1 MNFKKW
7 IKNIQTATYNGVC
20 TVPLNKAYQILLL
33 TQDGYCQSVQLSNH
47 NTALIIKLYC
57 DFLSLCT
64 RPLQCGEQKFT
75 RLLQLL
81 TKNCITLI
89 DLYFKYYL
97 VIFLK
102 L

>member
-1 MNFKKW
+1 MNLKKW
-7 IKNIQTATYNGVC
+7 IKNIQTMAYNGVC

-64 RPLQCGEQKFT
+64 STVKGVSTSQGKIIQNR
-75 RLLQLL
+75 
-81 TKNCITLI
+81 
-89 DLYFKYYL
+89 
-97 VIFLK
+97 
-102 L
+102 